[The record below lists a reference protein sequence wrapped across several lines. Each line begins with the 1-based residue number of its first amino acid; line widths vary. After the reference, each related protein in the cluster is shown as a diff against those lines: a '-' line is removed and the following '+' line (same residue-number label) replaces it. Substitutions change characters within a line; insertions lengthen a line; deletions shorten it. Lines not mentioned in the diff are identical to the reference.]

1 MQIKSLSSL
10 GWFLSLGTFGQL
22 FAALVVVYKLVIN
35 PWKGAVTE
43 VVHNGKPFI
52 IPSSR
57 CVFIAAHASGYWS
70 QAPVSGMACPP
81 EGCAMLRGPPG
92 WGVSH
97 LSRQACRGLL

>member
-43 VVHNGKPFI
+43 VVHNGKPYHHPQLQI
-52 IPSSR
+52 
-57 CVFIAAHASGYWS
+57 
-70 QAPVSGMACPP
+70 
-81 EGCAMLRGPPG
+81 
-92 WGVSH
+92 
-97 LSRQACRGLL
+97 